1 MVFYLILT
9 LTIVLV
15 LKMSLNFDHN
25 SNLSRKKVSHYGKIV
40 KMCQFYFD
48 SSRSF
53 AIVLATQTV
62 LLDHPVDYYAHFDFD
77 QIVYF
82 KHLLQFLKN

>member
-1 MVFYLILT
+1 
-9 LTIVLV
+9 
-15 LKMSLNFDHN
+15 
-25 SNLSRKKVSHYGKIV
+25 
-40 KMCQFYFD
+40 MCQFYFD

-62 LLDHPVDYYAHFDFD
+62 LLDHPVEYYAHFDFD